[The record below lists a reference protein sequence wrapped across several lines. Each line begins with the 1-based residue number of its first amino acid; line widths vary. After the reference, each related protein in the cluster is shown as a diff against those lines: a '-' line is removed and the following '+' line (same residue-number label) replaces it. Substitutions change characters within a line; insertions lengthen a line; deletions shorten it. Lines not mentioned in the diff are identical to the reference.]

1 MKYLVL
7 GSAGQ
12 IGSALVSYLEQHG
25 HQALGFDIVS
35 SEDEDLRLPD
45 NPLLI
50 ERVSQVDFVMFLA
63 FDVGGSRYLREYQH
77 GFDFVSNNVK
87 IMENTFSILRKFKT
101 PFIFASSQ
109 MSNMNYSPYG
119 ILKAV
124 GELYTKA
131 LGGLIVKFW
140 NVYGVENDLQR
151 AHVITDFIIKA
162 RSNRIINML
171 TDGTEQRQFLYV
183 DDCNECLTLLSQKY
197 SEIPREKELHVTS
210 FKWHSILDVAK
221 CVADLYPGTI
231 VVPADSVDDVQKD
244 KRNEPDPFILNYWK
258 PRISLKLGIR
268 KVNERLQNIFQ
279 NKAEV
284 TRPEVRQGQR
294 HVRQYHSL

>member
-12 IGSALVSYLEQHG
+12 IGSALISYLEQHG
-25 HQALGFDIVS
+25 HQALGFDILNS
-35 SEDEDLRLPD
+35 QYEDLRLAD
-45 NPLLI
+45 NHLLV
-50 ERVSQVDFVMFLA
+50 EKVSQVDFVMFLA
-63 FDVGGSRYLREYQH
+63 FDVGGSRYLREYQYA
-77 GFDFVSNNVK
+77 FDFVSNNVK
-87 IMENTFSILRKFKT
+87 IMENTFSVLKKFRT

-119 ILKAV
+119 VLKAI
-124 GELYTKA
+124 GELYTRA
-131 LGGLIVKFW
+131 LGGLTVKFW
-140 NVYGVENDLQR
+140 NVYGLENDLQR

-162 RSNRIINML
+162 RSNGIINML
-171 TDGTEQRQFLYV
+171 TDGIEQRQFLYV
-183 DDCNECLTLLSQKY
+183 DDCSECLTILSQNY

-210 FKWHSILDVAK
+210 FKWHSVLDVAK

-231 VVPADSVDDVQKD
+231 VVPADSVDDLQRD

-258 PRISLKLGIR
+258 PKTSLKAGIQ
-268 KVNERLQNIFQ
+268 KVNEQMQNMFQ

-284 TRPEVRQGQR
+284 TRPEVCQGQR
-294 HVRQYHSL
+294 HVRPYHSL